1 MPSSLP
7 VELLRLI
14 CDNFACP
21 PISNDG
27 ALKNPHRHELLSLC
41 LTSKIFRQI
50 AQPLLFALIAIKT
63 DDFEQTV
70 KALLASDPDGLLL
83 KESRMVILT
92 PSKKERPKTVEKS
105 VLIDFLLACRGLEEI
120 VGNSLTWEIGL
131 LSRLSTFCFTYCPHA
146 ALTSF
151 PDLRKLCLTDVV
163 LVDVRYPSYCLPL
176 LSTLSLA
183 NVDLPEPGFR
193 PRNFPSLR
201 HFAYDNDAGILD
213 RGATS
218 MIDSFAN
225 QLDSLILKVDLVT
238 ARGGP
243 PPAWLNF
250 VLVDYIA
257 DFNDESFPQDA
268 YGHLRIRRD
277 TSTGTALIP
286 TSFVYA
292 LTAAA
297 EVIEDQARC
306 RCLQSVYLSPLDH
319 FETSTQPVST
329 RQAVD
334 RLILACR
341 NRKIQVVHEMQPMG
355 LKAETQLSEEFRRRM
370 TKERIERES
379 LSGK

>member
-1 MPSSLP
+1 M
-7 VELLRLI
+7 
-14 CDNFACP
+14 
-21 PISNDG
+21 
-27 ALKNPHRHELLSLC
+27 
-41 LTSKIFRQI
+41 
-50 AQPLLFALIAIKT
+50 
-63 DDFEQTV
+63 
-70 KALLASDPDGLLL
+70 
-83 KESRMVILT
+83 
-92 PSKKERPKTVEKS
+92 
-105 VLIDFLLACRGLEEI
+105 
-120 VGNSLTWEIGL
+120 
-131 LSRLSTFCFTYCPHA
+131 
-146 ALTSF
+146 
-151 PDLRKLCLTDVV
+151 V
-163 LVDVRYPSYCLPL
+163 LVDVRYPSCRLPL

-193 PRNFPSLR
+193 PLNFPSLR
-201 HFAYDNDAGILD
+201 HFAYDSDEGILD
-213 RGATS
+213 REATS

-225 QLDSLILKVDLVT
+225 QLDSLLLKVDLVT

-355 LKAETQLSEEFRRRM
+355 LKAETQLSEEFMRRM
-370 TKERIERES
+370 TKERVERES